1 MAKKF
6 AFSPDDFNQF
16 NVLKIPFSIY
26 LMLIYLN
33 KYFLLVV
40 LPALTLGS
48 LDLSA
53 IAKWFRIDLLMMTSC
68 FPALVVLIVSLY
80 RMPAHIKWAKTWW
93 EKSRNLLMISSA
105 MDLLILSSYIVLEK
119 RLLDIGLAILLAI
132 NIGII
137 VYLMKSEYLKEMFK
151 EFPEEIEKKK

>member
-6 AFSPDDFNQF
+6 TFSPDDFNQF
-16 NVLKIPFSIY
+16 NVLKIPFSFY

-40 LPALTLGS
+40 LPSIGGG
-48 LDLSA
+48 DLSA

-68 FPALVVLIVSLY
+68 FPALAVLVVSLY
-80 RMPAHIKWAKTWW
+80 RMPTHQKWAQAWW
-93 EKSRNLLMISSA
+93 EKGGVLLIISSA
-105 MDLLILSSYIVLEK
+105 MDLIILSSYVFLEK
-119 RLLDIGLAILLAI
+119 RILDTGLVTLLAI
-132 NIGII
+132 NVGII
-137 VYLMKSEYLKEMFK
+137 VYLLRSKYLKEMFR